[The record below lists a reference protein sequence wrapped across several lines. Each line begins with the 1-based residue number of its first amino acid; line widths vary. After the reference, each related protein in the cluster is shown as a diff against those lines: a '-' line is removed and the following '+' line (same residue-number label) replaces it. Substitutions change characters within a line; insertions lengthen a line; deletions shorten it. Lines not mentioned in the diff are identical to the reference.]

1 MNCKN
6 YLYFRGIYTLMPT
19 KTYLIPKSKLKVFEQ
34 GFQRM
39 NELAAIF
46 AAEASEMR
54 IIREFELPV
63 SNEMGN
69 EPVRMVEIEAIIKAI
84 EPDVIRL
91 LDSSAF
97 NTICNMRDK
106 SVEVAAEPQKE
117 IEVQNTSA
125 LEIKEIKPSEWQG
138 QVGNMLSLTAD
149 VKSMEVIR
157 SQYGETYLYIMTDE
171 QGNIFKWYATQQ
183 KLEPGKRY
191 NLRGKVKGHEIY
203 EGVKETLIT
212 RVRVK

>member
-1 MNCKN
+1 
-6 YLYFRGIYTLMPT
+6 
-19 KTYLIPKSKLKVFEQ
+19 
-34 GFQRM
+34 M
-39 NELAAIF
+39 NELASIF

-54 IIREFELPV
+54 IVREFELPV

-91 LDSSAF
+91 LDSNAF

-106 SVEVAAEPQKE
+106 SVEVTAEPQKE
-117 IEVQNTSA
+117 IEMQNTSA

-138 QVGNMLSLTAD
+138 QIGNMLSLTAD

-191 NLRGKVKGHEIY
+191 NLRGKVKGHEIH

>member
-1 MNCKN
+1 
-6 YLYFRGIYTLMPT
+6 
-19 KTYLIPKSKLKVFEQ
+19 
-34 GFQRM
+34 M
-39 NELAAIF
+39 NELASIF
-46 AAEASEMR
+46 AAEPSEMR
-54 IIREFELPV
+54 VIREIELPV
-63 SNEMGN
+63 SNKMGN
-69 EPVRMVEIEAIIKAI
+69 EPMRMVEIEAIIKAI
-84 EPDVIRL
+84 EPDIIQL

-97 NTICNMRDK
+97 NTICNMRDE
-106 SVEVAAEPQKE
+106 SVEVATEPQKE

-125 LEIKEIKPSEWQG
+125 LENKKMKPSEWQG

-149 VKSMEVIR
+149 VKSMEVIPN
-157 SQYGETYLYIMTDE
+157 QYGETYLYIMTDE

-191 NLRGKVKGHEIY
+191 NLRGKVKGHETF

>member
-1 MNCKN
+1 
-6 YLYFRGIYTLMPT
+6 MPT

-34 GFQRM
+34 GFQRL
-39 NELAAIF
+39 NELASIF

-54 IIREFELPV
+54 IVREFELPMN
-63 SNEMGN
+63 NEVGN

-91 LDSSAF
+91 LDPSAF
-97 NTICNMRDK
+97 NTICNIRDK
-106 SVEVAAEPQKE
+106 SVEVAAEPKKE